1 MSYAFD
7 HEEMLKTLRFGL
19 DEPCNGTFHY
29 TSRWAPKGDAA
40 PKPIQRDIRKAE
52 QLLEEAGWIDHD
64 GDGIRDKE
72 INGKLRKFEFT
83 ILTNDVPERIAI
95 CNLLHQNLQQIGIT
109 CNVRPMEFTV
119 LQDKTLNHEFHAYF
133 GGWGTG
139 AYPDS
144 GENLWKTD
152 ADRNFVQYSNPE
164 VDRLFD
170 EALKELD
177 DSRRE
182 EIFAQI
188 HLALWEDQPY
198 TWLYFRNSYYG
209 FNKRLRGYN
218 FSPRGPFGYGPGF
231 SSIWEAAQ
239 P

>member
-1 MSYAFD
+1 
-7 HEEMLKTLRFGL
+7 
-19 DEPCNGTFHY
+19 
-29 TSRWAPKGDAA
+29 
-40 PKPIQRDIRKAE
+40 
-52 QLLEEAGWIDHD
+52 
-64 GDGIRDKE
+64 
-72 INGKLRKFEFT
+72 
-83 ILTNDVPERIAI
+83 
-95 CNLLHQNLQQIGIT
+95 
-109 CNVRPMEFTV
+109 
-119 LQDKTLNHEFHAYF
+119 
-133 GGWGTG
+133 
-139 AYPDS
+139 
-144 GENLWKTD
+144 
-152 ADRNFVQYSNPE
+152 VQYSNPE